1 MDHAPLAREG
11 SLSAADAGPW
21 HRGSRTTVEWHYS
34 VAPRG
39 PDSYARSDMNGVRT
53 VMVAVVASGRWGGAP
68 HGATCTVPALVG
80 SAGST
85 RSWSS

>member
-1 MDHAPLAREG
+1 
-11 SLSAADAGPW
+11 
-21 HRGSRTTVEWHYS
+21 
-34 VAPRG
+34 
-39 PDSYARSDMNGVRT
+39 MNGVRT
-53 VMVAVVASGRWGGAP
+53 VMVAVVASGRGGGAP